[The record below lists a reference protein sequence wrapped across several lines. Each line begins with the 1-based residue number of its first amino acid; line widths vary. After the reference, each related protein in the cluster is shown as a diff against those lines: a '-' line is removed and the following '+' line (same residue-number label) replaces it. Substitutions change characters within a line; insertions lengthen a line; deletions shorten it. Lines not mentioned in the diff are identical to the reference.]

1 MQKVQLL
8 FFYSLWLIPTLLWA
22 QPEICGD
29 NIDNDGDGRVD
40 EVCQPFECDG
50 SLYQSASDGNDFILY
65 RVDVNPIRFVRITD
79 LTQNGVTG
87 SFNSLAYNPLDNYMY
102 GMGTNDAKLYRIDAT
117 GAVEFLGNVAGMNGV
132 FKNAGTFD
140 NQGNY
145 YVYGDNQLRRI
156 NINTLTFT
164 NIGGQ
169 NTYGSADIVFSPVDN
184 QIYGWSGNPKLLF
197 KMDPNTGAQTRIPG
211 TAPLVIN
218 GSWGWIGAMYFNAQ
232 GDILAYQGTRMAKID
247 PNTGIA
253 TAVGSG
259 NSKRSN
265 DGCSCSFGVEMT
277 KSTNATT
284 YASGDTIEYLFSFFN
299 QSFVAINNNLEFED
313 ILTGGFVWASEP
325 YDLTNIQF
333 SNPSSIL
340 GKDTA
345 KFTIN
350 SLPKGNSSFKIK
362 VVVPCGYSQ
371 TSYTNQAT
379 LSNLPPPLNSK
390 IASDNPQTATIGDPT
405 TVTLTTNPIQL
416 NTIVENIIC
425 EQAEGSID
433 VLATGGTVPFSY
445 QWSNGQT
452 ASKATDLAAGAYSV
466 TVTTANGCQ
475 DSLRATVVTEN
486 INLNTTFEVEDAACV
501 GDENGAIQIN
511 GTNGGYAPY
520 SYSLDNNQFAA
531 TTSFENLPIGGYI
544 LYTKDS
550 YGCRGQLPF
559 RINQPTFILDINAP
573 ADTSILIGE
582 QLRVDMQQNTLTPVQ
597 YEWTPSTG
605 LSCSNCK
612 TPILQPAE
620 TTTYTIRGTDILGC
634 KDSTTF
640 TVQVDEDN
648 RFYIPNAFAPNGSN
662 GNELF
667 MLYSPG
673 DVVKVKSMQIYS
685 RWGELLFEQRDF
697 LPNLPANSW
706 DGTFRGQPLN
716 TGVFLYKFELELLG
730 GTTKVVMGDVTLI
743 R

>member
-1 MQKVQLL
+1 MQKIQLV
-8 FFYSLWLIPTLLWA
+8 FFYSLCLIPALIFG

-40 EVCQPFECDG
+40 EVCQPFACDG
-50 SLYQSASDGNDFILY
+50 SLYQSAEENGDFILY
-65 RVDVNPIRFVRITD
+65 RVDVNPIQFLRITD

-87 SFNSLAYNPLDNYMY
+87 NFNSLAYNPLDNYMY

-197 KMDPNTGAQTRIPG
+197 KMDPNTGAQTKIPG
-211 TAPLVIN
+211 NAPLVIN

-247 PNTGIA
+247 PTTGIA
-253 TAVGSG
+253 TPVGTGS
-259 NSKRSN
+259 SKRSN

-277 KSTNATT
+277 KAANATT
-284 YASGDTIEYLFSFFN
+284 YQSGDTIEYLFNFFN
-299 QSFVAINNNLEFED
+299 QSFVAINNSLVFED

-333 SNPSSIL
+333 VNPSAVL

-345 KFTIN
+345 RFTIN
-350 SLPKGNSSFKIK
+350 SLPKGNASFKMK

-371 TSYTNQAT
+371 SNYTNQAT
-379 LSNLPPPLNSK
+379 LSNLPPPLKSQ
-390 IASDNPQTATIGDPT
+390 IESDNPLTATIGDPT
-405 TVTLTTNPIQL
+405 TVSLTTNPIQL
-416 NTIVENIIC
+416 NSIIENIIC

-433 VLATGGTVPFSY
+433 VLATGGTVPFTY
-445 QWSNGQT
+445 QWSDGQT
-452 ASKATDLAAGAYSV
+452 DSKAIDLAAGTYGV
-466 TVTTANGCQ
+466 TVTSSNGCE
-475 DSLRATVVTEN
+475 DSLKVTVVTEN

-501 GDENGAIQIN
+501 GDENGAVQIDA
-511 GTNGGYAPY
+511 TTGGYAPY
-520 SYSLDNNQFAA
+520 FYSLDNSTFESN
-531 TTSFENLPIGGYI
+531 TTFDDLSIGSYV

-550 YGCRGQLPF
+550 YGCRGQVPF
-559 RINQPTFILDINAP
+559 RINQPTFVLDIEAP
-573 ADTSILIGE
+573 TDARLLIGE
-582 QLRVDMQQNTLTPVQ
+582 QIRVDMQQNTLTPVK

-605 LSCSNCK
+605 LSCANCK
-612 TPILQPAE
+612 TPVIQLSE
-620 TTTYTIRGTDILGC
+620 TTTYTIKGTDILGC
-634 KDSTTF
+634 TDSTTF

-648 RFYIPNAFAPNGSN
+648 RFYIPNAFSPNAYGE
-662 GNELF
+662 NELF
-667 MLYSPG
+667 MIYSPG
-673 DVVKVKSMQIYS
+673 DVVRVKSMQVYD
-685 RWGELLFEQRDF
+685 RWGELVFHQNDF
-697 LPNLPANSW
+697 LPNLTAHSW
-706 DGTFRGQPLN
+706 DGTFNGQALN
-716 TGVFLYKFELELLG
+716 AGVYIYKFELELLG

-743 R
+743 K